1 MRLGRLK
8 RDLHWNWGIAF
19 EPRPDVF
26 ESIPKIFQVWFFK
39 LKSLPEKG
47 VGLYEMNY
55 RGFYYRKE
63 VFTDIEIVVYT
74 KTLHFRL
81 PYWVRI
87 YRRKDND

>member
-19 EPRPDVF
+19 ETPWDRY
-26 ESIPKIFQVWFFK
+26 SKIIKIFQVWFFK
-39 LKSLPEKG
+39 LKSLPEQ
-47 VGLYEMNY
+47 GLILNEMNY

-63 VFTDIEIVVYT
+63 VFTNLEIVVYT
-74 KTLHFRL
+74 KTVHFRL

-87 YRRKDND
+87 YRRKDNG